1 MTLNTK
7 RLKAVFE
14 IQNPSCNRRC
24 NDEAMRII
32 SSLAPKGCT
41 IIRNRGNLLIRKG
54 GPTGPH
60 PYFLA
65 HMDQV
70 HSYAPFMQL
79 RMKDNVLSAI
89 DGNNQQCGV
98 GGDDKCGIFLALE
111 MLHRLNHCT
120 AVFVRDEEVGCLGS
134 GEVPL
139 TWFDH
144 ASFVVQADRNNR
156 TFDIIRDT
164 NGMTCASDEF
174 LAAVLALPQASRH
187 SENTG
192 SITDIGE
199 LASRGLGVS
208 MINISSGYHNP
219 HSHTEV
225 VHLDE
230 LVIACELAYAI
241 ATTMGDYR
249 WSHKPTSSWPTYKFD
264 YGKVS
269 KWKWSSKNT
278 LDTFDTIDD
287 GQDPLADVYLPHSAY
302 RDDLIADLEDLGF
315 CRHYDQLDKW
325 DTKDLEAM
333 LYSSEIEDDIDDYTI
348 SAKPKP
354 ALA

>member
-1 MTLNTK
+1 MIQLNTK

-14 IQNPSCNRRC
+14 IQNPSRNKRC

-41 IIRNRGNLLIRKG
+41 VIRNKGNLLIRKG

-60 PYFLA
+60 PYLLA

-79 RMKDNVLSAI
+79 RMEDNVLSAV
-89 DGNNQQCGV
+89 DGNDQQCGV
-98 GGDDKCGIFLALE
+98 GGDDKCGIYLALE

-156 TFDIIRDT
+156 TFDVIRDT

-174 LAAVLALPQASRH
+174 IAAVLALPQAAMH

-199 LASRGLGVS
+199 LARRGLGVS

-219 HSHTEV
+219 HSSTEV

-230 LVIACELAYAI
+230 LEIACELAYAI

-249 WSHKPTSSWPTYKFD
+249 WAHKPCDMWYPYQSYG
-264 YGKVS
+264 YGKAS
-269 KWKWSSKNT
+269 KWKWSSNNK
-278 LDTFDTIDD
+278 LDDLDDT
-287 GQDPLADVYLPHSAY
+287 QDPLADVYLPHSAY
-302 RDDLIADLEDLGF
+302 RDDLISDLEDLGY

-325 DTKDLEAM
+325 TTEELEDM
-333 LYSSEIEDDIDDYTI
+333 LCSIDSVADADEFDSITPQ
-348 SAKPKP
+348 PKLIP
-354 ALA
+354 A

>member
-1 MTLNTK
+1 MIQLNTK

-14 IQNPSCNRRC
+14 IQNPSRNKRC

-32 SSLAPKGCT
+32 TSLAPMGCT
-41 IIRNRGNLLIRKG
+41 IIRNKGNLLIRKG

-79 RMKDNVLSAI
+79 RMKDNVLSAV
-89 DGNNQQCGV
+89 DGNDQQCGV
-98 GGDDKCGIFLALE
+98 GGDDKCGIYLALE

-134 GEVPL
+134 ADVPL

-144 ASFVVQADRNNR
+144 ASFVLQADRNNR

-174 LAAVLALPQASRH
+174 LAAVLALPQAGMH

-199 LASRGLGVS
+199 LARRGLGVS

-219 HSHTEV
+219 HSSTEV

-230 LVIACELAYAI
+230 LEIACELAYAI

-249 WSHKPTSSWPTYKFD
+249 WSHKPTDMWYPSYN

-269 KWKWSSKNT
+269 KWKWSSNNT
-278 LDTFDTIDD
+278 LADTDDTE
-287 GQDPLADVYLPHSAY
+287 DPLADVYLPHSAY
-302 RDDLIADLEDLGF
+302 RDDLMADLEEVGY

-325 DTKDLEAM
+325 STQELEDM
-333 LYSSEIEDDIDDYTI
+333 LYSSEIEDDTNNYTI
-348 SAKPKP
+348 SAKPQPIP
-354 ALA
+354 A

>member
-1 MTLNTK
+1 MILLNTK

-14 IQNPSCNRRC
+14 IQNPSSNRRC

-32 SSLAPKGCT
+32 TSLAPKGCT
-41 IIRNRGNLLIRKG
+41 IVRNKGNLLIRKG
-54 GPTGPH
+54 GATGPH
-60 PYFLA
+60 PYYLA

-79 RMKDNVLSAI
+79 RMKDNVLSAV
-89 DGNNQQCGV
+89 DGNDQQCGV
-98 GGDDKCGIFLALE
+98 GGDDKCGIYLALE

-139 TWFDH
+139 SWFDH
-144 ASFVVQADRNNR
+144 AAFVVQADRNNR

-174 LAAVLALPQASRH
+174 IAAVLALPQAGMH

-199 LASRGLGVS
+199 LASRGLDVS

-219 HSHTEV
+219 HSSTEV

-230 LVIACELAYAI
+230 LEIACELALAI
-241 ATTMGDYR
+241 ATMMGDYR
-249 WSHKPTSSWPTYKFD
+249 WTHKPSDSWRSYRSYSGPITA
-264 YGKVS
+264 S
-269 KWKWSSKNT
+269 KWKWSNNNT
-278 LDTFDTIDD
+278 LDDIE
-287 GQDPLADVYLPHSAY
+287 DPLADVYLPHSAY
-302 RDDLIADLEDLGF
+302 RDALIADLEDLGF
-315 CRHYDQLDKW
+315 CRHYDQLDQW
-325 DTKDLEAM
+325 DTKDLEDM
-333 LYSSEIEDDIDDYTI
+333 LYSSEIEDDKSSYTI
-348 SAKPKP
+348 STKPQPIP
-354 ALA
+354 A